1 MAYKVAVDSGH
12 GMATPGK
19 RTPPLPEDIYID
31 GRRVKAAADS
41 VHEKEWNKAV
51 AEALMAALAR
61 CGMETVNVSPGTDDV
76 ALSARVAAANESGA
90 DIYVSEHYNAA
101 SGQWWTG
108 GYLVAFV
115 SQYAG
120 DKANALGRAILAE
133 QAKVT
138 PWTSNGVATDVS
150 YGQGNLYVL
159 RHTRMPAVLV
169 ESGFMDVWDHAKR
182 MVDPA
187 FVQAVAEAQCKG
199 ICAYFGVAYVAPG
212 DGAAAATPGTTPA
225 TTKGND
231 NVRAWQQAAV
241 QDGFAFPR
249 FGADGLW
256 GKECETVA
264 KVAVVK
270 RRATYQYRNL
280 TRMVQAA
287 VGVTVDGLCGPNTD
301 KAIRVWQGRN
311 GLAVD
316 GCVGINSWRK
326 LLGV

>member
-1 MAYKVAVDSGH
+1 M
-12 GMATPGK
+12 
-19 RTPPLPEDIYID
+19 
-31 GRRVKAAADS
+31 
-41 VHEKEWNKAV
+41 
-51 AEALMAALAR
+51 
-61 CGMETVNVSPGTDDV
+61 
-76 ALSARVAAANESGA
+76 
-90 DIYVSEHYNAA
+90 
-101 SGQWWTG
+101 
-108 GYLVAFV
+108 AFV

-169 ESGFMDVWDHAKR
+169 ESGFMDVWEHAQK

-199 ICAYFGVAYVAPG
+199 ICAYFGVAYAPPEQSG
-212 DGAAAATPGTTPA
+212 QPA
-225 TTKGND
+225 PKPTEDKGSSA
-231 NVRAWQQAAV
+231 VRAWQQAAI
-241 QDGFAFPR
+241 QDGFDFPR
-249 FGADGLW
+249 CGVDGLW
-256 GKECETVA
+256 GNECETVA

-270 RRATYQYRNL
+270 RRATYRYPNL
-280 TRMVQAA
+280 TRIVQAA

-301 KAIRVWQGRN
+301 KAIRAWQGRN

>member
-19 RTPPLPEDIYID
+19 RTPPLQEDIYID
-31 GRRVKAAADS
+31 GRKVKAAAD
-41 VHEKEWNKAV
+41 VIHEKEWNKAV
-51 AEALMAALAR
+51 AEALTAALGR
-61 CGMETVNVSPGTDDV
+61 CGLETVNVSPGTDDV
-76 ALSARVAAANESGA
+76 ALSARVAAANDSGA

-120 DKANALGRAILAE
+120 DKAHALGRAILAE

-169 ESGFMDVWDHAKR
+169 ESGFMDVWEHAKR

-199 ICAYFGVAYVAPG
+199 ICAYFGVAYAPPEQSG
-212 DGAAAATPGTTPA
+212 QPA
-225 TTKGND
+225 PKPTEDKGSSA
-231 NVRAWQQAAV
+231 VRAWQQAAIK
-241 QDGFAFPR
+241 DGFSFPR
-249 FGADGLW
+249 HGVDGLW
-256 GKECETVA
+256 GLECGTVA
-264 KVAVVK
+264 RAAVVK

-280 TRMVQAA
+280 TRIVQAA

-301 KAIRVWQGRN
+301 KAIRAWQGRN

>member
-19 RTPPLPEDIYID
+19 RTPPLPENIYID
-31 GRRVKAAADS
+31 DLRIKAAADII
-41 VHEKEWNKAV
+41 HEKEWNKAV
-51 AEALMAALAR
+51 AEALMAALGR
-61 CGMETVNVSPGTDDV
+61 CGLETVNVSPGTDDV
-76 ALSARVAAANESGA
+76 ALSARVAAANECGA

-101 SGQWWTG
+101 SGQWWSG

-115 SQYAG
+115 SQYA
-120 DKANALGRAILAE
+120 DNKARALGQAILAE

-138 PWTSNGVATDVS
+138 PWPCNGVVTDVS

-169 ESGFMDVWDHAKR
+169 ESGFMDVWDSAQK

-199 ICAYFGVAYVAPG
+199 ICSYFGVAYVAPG
-212 DGAAAATPGTTPA
+212 DAPAAADPTPTPA
-225 TTKGND
+225 NKGNET
-231 NVRAWQQAAV
+231 VLAWQQAAI
-241 QDGFAFPR
+241 QDGFSFPR
-249 FGADGLW
+249 CGADGLW
-256 GKECETVA
+256 GNECETVA

-270 RRATYQYRNL
+270 RRSSYQCRNL
-280 TRMVQAA
+280 TRIVQAA

-301 KAIRVWQGRN
+301 KAIRAWQGRN